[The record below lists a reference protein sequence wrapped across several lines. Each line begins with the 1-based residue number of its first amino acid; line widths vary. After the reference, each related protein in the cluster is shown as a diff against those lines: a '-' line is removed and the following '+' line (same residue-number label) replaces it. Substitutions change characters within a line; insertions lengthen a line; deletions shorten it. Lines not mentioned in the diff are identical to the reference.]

1 MARSVRR
8 LADVVVCL
16 PEGRRRWGGAVVGL
30 ATSSG
35 IDVFAD
41 AFGVDEPGGHPG
53 GFGHRGEGDRGAGGF
68 QRFERGQGPST
79 LELTVLGAGR
89 FQRCG
94 AGLVGRGGAH
104 PVSLAEV
111 EAGMS
116 GMRRAARARRIRL
129 NSSTSARCSAPSS
142 ARRRRMV
149 TTTRVNA
156 SISVLML
163 AIT

>member
-1 MARSVRR
+1 
-8 LADVVVCL
+8 
-16 PEGRRRWGGAVVGL
+16 
-30 ATSSG
+30 
-35 IDVFAD
+35 
-41 AFGVDEPGGHPG
+41 HPG
-53 GFGHRGEGDRGAGGF
+53 GFGYRGEGDRRTGGF
-68 QRFERGQGPST
+68 QGFQRGQGAST

-104 PVSLAEV
+104 PVSLAV
-111 EAGMS
+111 VAMS
-116 GMRRAARARRIRL
+116 GMRRAARARRRIRL
-129 NSSTSARCSAPSS
+129 DSSTSVRCSGSSS

-149 TTTRVNA
+149 STTRVNA